1 MGLFSKLFK
10 KEKISTN
17 TNFITTGKIFIY
29 KPNEDF
35 YHENKNEIKTYERVY
50 LAKLNQNKTLTS
62 LDLKLEDDKYLH
74 HYINKLT
81 KINLEIDF
89 ILDPINQ
96 SDKKEHTY
104 LSILEEKQKLYHALI
119 VNHINNLFLKKS
131 ALENILKRNPFM
143 SINKKNTIKNLIS
156 QIEIQIISMQNAITG
171 NLLEI
176 TTLKDRIA
184 SLDLPKEENEVTLK
198 RYEKIIEGFDISLNE
213 ITSVSIAKA
222 TVQIEDEIYNDSHL
236 ANSISEDLTKLLS
249 SNLRPKETLTKLD
262 KLIAKCIGIEEL
274 GYQKIDNLK
283 EKLFKAKF
291 NILCNLAISND
302 YNGISFNSFFKEE
315 QASLETILLNLIN
328 VISKDPADKIY
339 DSYKSTS
346 EENNGT
352 IRVNEYERLV
362 RLLKQIITN
371 KSGEFS
377 ASDIFNTPFK
387 LALLASISS
396 PDLITSFFDNY
407 LVESRNI
414 YVYISDLKTFDF
426 SDQIPLSTFMS
437 FLSNEVEV
445 PKNETK
451 QEMVIVFMKSNT
463 AQFIK
468 SNQKL
473 YALVQLYSLIFKTIL
488 NTKTN
493 REIPNGVKYISDDY
507 ATLLHTPVLIY
518 YSEIF
523 KPFIERLKYDN
534 TPIEFPSSLNKINLD
549 TFSKMY
555 YEVTFD
561 KLVNLDLKLKFNEG
575 LKEFISTREMQFDT
589 IEFPSTIKKI
599 SLSHPPHNWVF
610 NNYLDCEVLE
620 TPEGFID
627 LLKECDMTE
636 ALFLQQSKFHFN
648 HQVSA
653 LNFTIDTKE
662 IPRKELKRTIDYS
675 NKDYIF
681 KIYKLFVG
689 KLKEIYNKLINYA
702 KELGIEINPK
712 IKLTYKTKDIYAL
725 YQNIVKKA
733 SSINLPSA
741 IISEYNVSFQ
751 KSQNNQ
757 TTKDDVKKHLQK
769 LEILVSLGL
778 IDKNKFKSIVEE
790 YFNYAIASY
799 ESSITSLN
807 DLSPQTVEIIKEIM
821 KNKISN
827 NQTLS
832 YENIDQ
838 EELLKK
844 KLTSKA
850 ITRNDALRLEAAYKS
865 LFFTKDGDNIQDGIL
880 NNQILLKFYNV
891 LNYPNPPERI
901 IELFQN
907 IKIKNQDCTKL
918 LKEITYD
925 EHFCDEIPML
935 TLLKLIDSVP
945 QNKRLDVLGESLY
958 KIYNFYNVLS
968 PSLVPNEKEFILPG
982 IKVFRMKPAYNNPA
996 EQITVYKLRKYKPS
1010 TITLPDGLSEII
1022 LDGPTSFNG
1031 DISAV
1036 NKIILNKEIDHLYIL
1051 NHFSSSSNLT
1061 VEIPSELKSFTI
1073 FRINHSRDVTITFND
1088 YENSKI
1094 LNDKTALNSFLRQYI
1109 GNITAFDGF
1118 TGKSIRIV
1126 LAKPTGEQIPI
1137 ESSIIR
1143 EKEQV
1148 ANSNFEQ
1155 IFNDM
1160 KAEIK
1165 KHLRQEKNLN
1175 TIKK

>member
-10 KEKISTN
+10 KEKINAN

-35 YHENKNEIKTYERVY
+35 YHENKDEIKTYERVY
-50 LAKLNQNKTLTS
+50 LAKLNQNRTLTS

-89 ILDPINQ
+89 IIDPLNQ

-104 LSILEEKQKLYHALI
+104 LSILEEKQKLYHSLI
-119 VNHINNLFLKKS
+119 VNHINNLFLKKA

-143 SINKKNTIKNLIS
+143 SMNKKNTIKSLIS

-184 SLDLPKEENEVTLK
+184 SLDLPKEENQVTLK
-198 RYEKIIEGFDISLNE
+198 RYEKIIEGFDINLSE
-213 ITSVSIAKA
+213 ITPVSIAKA

-236 ANSISEDLTKLLS
+236 ANSISENLTKLLS
-249 SNLRPKETLTKLD
+249 SNLPSKELLKQLN

-274 GYQKIDNLK
+274 GYQKLENLK

-302 YNGISFNSFFKEE
+302 YEGISFDSFFKEE
-315 QASLETILLNLIN
+315 QASLETVLLNLIN
-328 VISKDPADKIY
+328 VISKDPSRKIY
-339 DSYKSTS
+339 ESYQNVSK
-346 EENNGT
+346 ENNGT
-352 IRVNEYERLV
+352 MRINEYERLV
-362 RLLKQIITN
+362 RLSKQIITN
-371 KSGEFS
+371 DSGEFS

-396 PDLITSFFDNY
+396 PELITSFFDNY
-407 LVESRNI
+407 MLKSRNI
-414 YVYISDLKTFDF
+414 YKYINGLKAFDF

-437 FLSNEVEV
+437 FLSNEIEV
-445 PKNETK
+445 PQNGTK
-451 QEMVIVFMKSNT
+451 PEIITFMKSNPSLYM
-463 AQFIK
+463 Q
-468 SNQKL
+468 SSQKL

-488 NTKTN
+488 NTKNN
-493 REIPNGVKYISDDY
+493 REIPNGVEYISDDY

-534 TPIEFPSSLNKINLD
+534 TPIEFPSSLNRINLD
-549 TFSKMY
+549 VFSKMY

-561 KLVNLDLKLKFNEG
+561 KLINLDLKLKFNEG

-599 SLSHPPHNWVF
+599 SLSHPPHDWVF
-610 NNYLDCEVLE
+610 NKYLDCEALE
-620 TPEGFID
+620 TQEGFIE

-648 HQVSA
+648 YPVEA
-653 LNFTIDTKE
+653 LNFTVDTKE
-662 IPRKELKRTIDYS
+662 IPRKELKRAIDYS

-689 KLKEIYNKLINYA
+689 KLKEIYTKLENYA
-702 KELGIEINPK
+702 KSLGIEINHQ
-712 IKLTYKTKDIYAL
+712 IKLTYKTKDIYDL

-733 SSINLPSA
+733 SSINMPTE
-741 IISEYNVSFQ
+741 IISEYKASFQ

-757 TTKDDVKKHLQK
+757 TTKDDVKKYLQK
-769 LEILVSLGL
+769 LEILVSLGI

-807 DLSPQTVEIIKEIM
+807 DLSPQTVEIIKELM
-821 KNKISN
+821 SNKISN

-850 ITRNDALRLEAAYKS
+850 ITRNEALRLEAAYKS
-865 LFFTKDGDNIQDGIL
+865 LFFTKDGDNIQNNVL
-880 NNQILLKFYNV
+880 NNQILLEFYNV
-891 LNYPNPPERI
+891 LSYPNPLERI

-918 LKEITYD
+918 LKQITYD
-925 EHFCDEIPML
+925 EHFCNEIPLL

-945 QNKRLDVLGESLY
+945 QEKRLDVLGESLY
-958 KIYNFYNVLS
+958 KIYNFYNALS
-968 PSLVPNEKEFILPG
+968 PSLVPNEKDFILPG
-982 IKVFRMKPAYNNPA
+982 IKVFRMKPAYNNPL
-996 EQITVYKLRKYKPS
+996 EQITIYKLRKYKPS

-1031 DISAV
+1031 DISTV
-1036 NKIILNKEIDHLYIL
+1036 NRIILNKEIEHLYIL
-1051 NHFSSSSNLT
+1051 NHFSRSSNLT
-1061 VEIPSELKSFTI
+1061 VGIPTELKSFTI

-1148 ANSNFEQ
+1148 ANSNSEQ

-1160 KAEIK
+1160 KTEIK
-1165 KHLRQEKNLN
+1165 KYLPQEKNLS
-1175 TIKK
+1175 TFKK

>member
-10 KEKISTN
+10 KEKINTN

-29 KPNEDF
+29 KPNKDF
-35 YHENKNEIKTYERVY
+35 YHENKDEIKTYERVY
-50 LAKLNQNKTLTS
+50 LTKLNQNRTLTS

-89 ILDPINQ
+89 IIDPLNQ
-96 SDKKEHTY
+96 SDKKEYTY
-104 LSILEEKQKLYHALI
+104 LSILEEKQKLYHTLI
-119 VNHINNLFLKKS
+119 VNHINNLFLKKA
-131 ALENILKRNPFM
+131 ALENILKRSPFM
-143 SINKKNTIKNLIS
+143 SMNKKNTIKNLIS

-184 SLDLPKEENEVTLK
+184 SLDLPKEENQVILN
-198 RYEKIIEGFDISLNE
+198 RYKKIIEGFDISLSE
-213 ITSVSIAKA
+213 ITPVSIAKA
-222 TVQIEDEIYNDSHL
+222 TVQIEDELYNDSHL
-236 ANSISEDLTKLLS
+236 ANTISEDLTKLLS
-249 SNLRPKETLTKLD
+249 SNLPSKEQLEKLD

-274 GYQKIDNLK
+274 GYQKLENLK

-302 YNGISFNSFFKEE
+302 YEGISFDSFFKEE
-315 QASLETILLNLIN
+315 QASLETVLLNLIN
-328 VISKDPADKIY
+328 VISKDPSRKIY
-339 DSYKSTS
+339 ESYQNVSK
-346 EENNGT
+346 ENNGT
-352 IRVNEYERLV
+352 MRINEYERLV
-362 RLLKQIITN
+362 RLSKQIITN
-371 KSGEFS
+371 DSGEFS

-396 PDLITSFFDNY
+396 PELITSFFDNY
-407 LVESRNI
+407 MVKSRNI
-414 YVYISDLKTFDF
+414 YKYINDLKAFDF

-437 FLSNEVEV
+437 FLSNEIEV
-445 PKNETK
+445 PQNGTK
-451 QEMVIVFMKSNT
+451 PEIITFMKSNPSMYM
-463 AQFIK
+463 Q
-468 SNQKL
+468 SSQKL

-488 NTKTN
+488 NTKNN
-493 REIPNGVKYISDDY
+493 REIPNGVEYISDDY

-534 TPIEFPSSLNKINLD
+534 TPIEFPSSLNRINLD
-549 TFSKMY
+549 VFSKMY

-561 KLVNLDLKLKFNEG
+561 KLINLDLKLKFNEG

-589 IEFPSTIKKI
+589 IEFPSSIKKI
-599 SLSHPPHNWVF
+599 SLSHPPHDWVF
-610 NNYLDCEVLE
+610 NNYLDCEALE
-620 TPEGFID
+620 TQEGFIE

-648 HQVSA
+648 YPVEA
-653 LNFTIDTKE
+653 LNFTVDTKE
-662 IPRKELKRTIDYS
+662 IPRKELKRAIDYS

-681 KIYKLFVG
+681 KVYKLFVI
-689 KLKEIYNKLINYA
+689 KLKEIYTKLENYA
-702 KELGIEINPK
+702 KALGIEINHQ
-712 IKLTYKTKDIYAL
+712 IKLTYKMKDIYDL

-733 SSINLPSA
+733 SSINLPST
-741 IISEYNVSFQ
+741 IISEYKVSFQ

-757 TTKDDVKKHLQK
+757 ATKDDVKKHLQK

-799 ESSITSLN
+799 ESSITPLN
-807 DLSPQTVEIIKEIM
+807 DLSPQIAEIIKEIM
-821 KNKISN
+821 KNKILN

-850 ITRNDALRLEAAYKS
+850 IARNDALRLEAAYKS
-865 LFFTKDGDNIQDGIL
+865 LFFTKDENNIQDGIL

-891 LNYPNPPERI
+891 LNYPNPLERI
-901 IELFQN
+901 IELFQK

-925 EHFCDEIPML
+925 EHFCDEIPLL
-935 TLLKLIDSVP
+935 TLLKLIYSVP
-945 QNKRLDVLGESLY
+945 QEKRLDVLGESLY

-996 EQITVYKLRKYKPS
+996 EQITIYKLRKYKPS
-1010 TITLPDGLSEII
+1010 TITLPNGLSEII

-1036 NKIILNKEIDHLYIL
+1036 NKIILNKEIEHLYIL
-1051 NHFSSSSNLT
+1051 NHFSNSSNLT
-1061 VEIPSELKSFTI
+1061 VEIPTELKSFTI

-1148 ANSNFEQ
+1148 ANSNSEQ

-1165 KHLRQEKNLN
+1165 KYLPQEKNLN

>member
-10 KEKISTN
+10 KEKINTN

-50 LAKLNQNKTLTS
+50 QAKLNQNRTLTS

-89 ILDPINQ
+89 IIDPLNQ

-104 LSILEEKQKLYHALI
+104 LSILEEKQKLYHTLI
-119 VNHINNLFLKKS
+119 VNHINNLFLKKA

-143 SINKKNTIKNLIS
+143 SMNKKNTIKNLIS

-176 TTLKDRIA
+176 TTLKDRIE
-184 SLDLPKEENEVTLK
+184 SLNLPKEENQVTLN
-198 RYEKIIEGFDISLNE
+198 RYKKIIEGFDINLSE
-213 ITSVSIAKA
+213 ITPVSIAKA
-222 TVQIEDEIYNDSHL
+222 TVQIEDELYNDSHL

-249 SNLRPKETLTKLD
+249 SNLSSKEQLKQLD

-274 GYQKIDNLK
+274 GYQKLENLK
-283 EKLFKAKF
+283 EKLFKTKF

-302 YNGISFNSFFKEE
+302 YKGISFDSFFKEE
-315 QASLETILLNLIN
+315 QANLETVLLNLIN
-328 VISKDPADKIY
+328 VISKDPSRKIY
-339 DSYKSTS
+339 GSYQNVSK
-346 EENNGT
+346 ENNGT
-352 IRVNEYERLV
+352 MRINEYERLV
-362 RLLKQIITN
+362 RLSKQIITN
-371 KSGEFS
+371 DSGEFS

-396 PDLITSFFDNY
+396 PELITSFFDNY
-407 LVESRNI
+407 MVKSRNI
-414 YVYISDLKTFDF
+414 YKYINDLKAFDF

-437 FLSNEVEV
+437 FLSNEIEV
-445 PKNETK
+445 PQNGTK
-451 QEMVIVFMKSNT
+451 PEIITFMKSNPSMYM
-463 AQFIK
+463 Q
-468 SNQKL
+468 SSQKL

-488 NTKTN
+488 NTKNN
-493 REIPNGVKYISDDY
+493 REIPNGVEYISDDY

-534 TPIEFPSSLNKINLD
+534 TPIEFPSSLNRINLD
-549 TFSKMY
+549 VFSKMY

-561 KLVNLDLKLKFNEG
+561 KLINLDLKLKFNEG

-599 SLSHPPHNWVF
+599 SLSHPPHDWVF
-610 NNYLDCEVLE
+610 NNYLDCEALE
-620 TPEGFID
+620 TQEGFIE

-648 HQVSA
+648 YPVEA
-653 LNFTIDTKE
+653 LNFTVDTKK
-662 IPRKELKRTIDYS
+662 IPRKELKRAIDYS

-681 KIYKLFVG
+681 KVYKLFVI
-689 KLKEIYNKLINYA
+689 KLKEIYTKLENYA
-702 KELGIEINPK
+702 KALGIEINHQ
-712 IKLTYKTKDIYAL
+712 IKLTYKMKDIYDL

-733 SSINLPSA
+733 SSINLPST
-741 IISEYNVSFQ
+741 IISEYKVSFQ

-757 TTKDDVKKHLQK
+757 ATKDDVKKHLQK

-799 ESSITSLN
+799 ESSITLLN
-807 DLSPQTVEIIKEIM
+807 DLSPQIAEIIKEIM

-865 LFFTKDGDNIQDGIL
+865 LFFTKDENNIQDGIL

-891 LNYPNPPERI
+891 LNYPNPLERI
-901 IELFQN
+901 IKLFQK

-925 EHFCDEIPML
+925 EHFCDEIPLL

-945 QNKRLDVLGESLY
+945 QDKRLDVLGESLY

-982 IKVFRMKPAYNNPA
+982 IKVFRMKPAYNNPV
-996 EQITVYKLRKYKPS
+996 EQITIYKLRKYKPS
-1010 TITLPDGLSEII
+1010 TITLPNGLSEII

-1051 NHFSSSSNLT
+1051 NHFSCSSNLT
-1061 VEIPSELKSFTI
+1061 VEIPTELKSFTI

-1148 ANSNFEQ
+1148 ANSNSEQ

-1165 KHLRQEKNLN
+1165 KYLPQEKNLN

>member
-10 KEKISTN
+10 KEKINTN

-50 LAKLNQNKTLTS
+50 LAKLNQNRTLTS

-89 ILDPINQ
+89 IIDPLNQ

-104 LSILEEKQKLYHALI
+104 LSILEEKQKLYHSLI
-119 VNHINNLFLKKS
+119 VNHINNLFLKKA

-143 SINKKNTIKNLIS
+143 SMNKKNTIKSLIG

-184 SLDLPKEENEVTLK
+184 SLDLPKEEKQVTLN
-198 RYEKIIEGFDISLNE
+198 RYKKIIEGFDINLSE
-213 ITSVSIAKA
+213 ITPVSIAKA
-222 TVQIEDEIYNDSHL
+222 TVQIEDELYNDSHL

-249 SNLRPKETLTKLD
+249 SNLSSKEQLKQLN

-274 GYQKIDNLK
+274 GYQKLENLK
-283 EKLFKAKF
+283 EKLFKTKF

-302 YNGISFNSFFKEE
+302 YKGISFDSFFKEE
-315 QASLETILLNLIN
+315 QANLETVLLNLIN
-328 VISKDPADKIY
+328 VISKDPSRKIY
-339 DSYKSTS
+339 ESYQNVSK
-346 EENNGT
+346 ENNGT
-352 IRVNEYERLV
+352 MRINEYERLV
-362 RLLKQIITN
+362 RLSKQIITN
-371 KSGEFS
+371 DSGEFS

-396 PDLITSFFDNY
+396 PELITSFFDNY
-407 LVESRNI
+407 MVKSRNI
-414 YVYISDLKTFDF
+414 YKYINDLKAFDF

-437 FLSNEVEV
+437 FLSNEIEV
-445 PKNETK
+445 PQNGTK
-451 QEMVIVFMKSNT
+451 QEIITFMKSNPSMYM
-463 AQFIK
+463 Q
-468 SNQKL
+468 SSQKL

-488 NTKTN
+488 NTKNN
-493 REIPNGVKYISDDY
+493 REIPDGVEYISDEY
-507 ATLLHTPVLIY
+507 ATLLHTPILIY

-534 TPIEFPSSLNKINLD
+534 TPIEFPSSLNRINLD
-549 TFSKMY
+549 VFSKMY

-561 KLVNLDLKLKFNEG
+561 KLINLDLKLKFNEG

-599 SLSHPPHNWVF
+599 SLSHPPHDWVF
-610 NNYLDCEVLE
+610 NNYLDCEALE
-620 TPEGFID
+620 TQEGFIE

-648 HQVSA
+648 YPVEA
-653 LNFTIDTKE
+653 LNFTVDTKE
-662 IPRKELKRTIDYS
+662 IPRKELKRAIDYS

-681 KIYKLFVG
+681 KVYKLFVI
-689 KLKEIYNKLINYA
+689 KLKEIYTKLENYA
-702 KELGIEINPK
+702 KALGIEINHQ
-712 IKLTYKTKDIYAL
+712 IKLTYKMKDIYDL

-733 SSINLPSA
+733 SSINLPST
-741 IISEYNVSFQ
+741 IISEYKVSFQ

-757 TTKDDVKKHLQK
+757 ATKDDVKKHLQK

-799 ESSITSLN
+799 ESSITPLN
-807 DLSPQTVEIIKEIM
+807 DLSPQIAEIIKEIM
-821 KNKISN
+821 KNKILN

-850 ITRNDALRLEAAYKS
+850 IARNDALRLEAAYKS
-865 LFFTKDGDNIQDGIL
+865 LFFTKDENNIQDGIL

-891 LNYPNPPERI
+891 LNYPNPLERI
-901 IELFQN
+901 IELFQK

-925 EHFCDEIPML
+925 EHFCDEIPLL

-945 QNKRLDVLGESLY
+945 QEKRLDVLGESLY

-996 EQITVYKLRKYKPS
+996 EQITIYKLRKYKPS
-1010 TITLPDGLSEII
+1010 TITLPNGLSEII

-1036 NKIILNKEIDHLYIL
+1036 NKIILNKEIEHLYIL
-1051 NHFSSSSNLT
+1051 NHFSNSSNLT
-1061 VEIPSELKSFTI
+1061 VEIPTELKSFTI

-1088 YENSKI
+1088 YEDSKI

-1148 ANSNFEQ
+1148 ANSNSEQ

-1165 KHLRQEKNLN
+1165 KYLPQEKNLN

>member
-17 TNFITTGKIFIY
+17 TNFITTDKIFIY

-35 YHENKNEIKTYERVY
+35 YRENKNEIKTYERVY

-104 LSILEEKQKLYHALI
+104 LSILEEKQKLYHTLI
-119 VNHINNLFLKKS
+119 VNHINNLFLKKA

-143 SINKKNTIKNLIS
+143 SMNKKNTIKNLIS

-184 SLDLPKEENEVTLK
+184 SLNIPKEENQVTLN
-198 RYEKIIEGFDISLNE
+198 RYKKIIEGFDINLSE
-213 ITSVSIAKA
+213 ITPVSIAKA
-222 TVQIEDEIYNDSHL
+222 TVQIEDELYNDSHL
-236 ANSISEDLTKLLS
+236 ANIISEDLTKLLS
-249 SNLRPKETLTKLD
+249 SNLPPKEQLKQLD

-274 GYQKIDNLK
+274 GYQKLENLK
-283 EKLFKAKF
+283 EKLFKTKF

-302 YNGISFNSFFKEE
+302 YKGISFDSFFKEE
-315 QASLETILLNLIN
+315 QANLETVLLNLIN
-328 VISKDPADKIY
+328 VISKDPSRKIY
-339 DSYKSTS
+339 ESYQNVSK
-346 EENNGT
+346 ENNGT
-352 IRVNEYERLV
+352 MRINEYERLV
-362 RLLKQIITN
+362 RLSKQIITN
-371 KSGEFS
+371 DSGEFS

-396 PDLITSFFDNY
+396 PELITSFFDNY
-407 LVESRNI
+407 MVKSRNI
-414 YVYISDLKTFDF
+414 YKYINDLKAFDF

-437 FLSNEVEV
+437 FLSNEIEV
-445 PKNETK
+445 PQNGTK
-451 QEMVIVFMKSNT
+451 PEIITFMKSNPSMYM
-463 AQFIK
+463 Q
-468 SNQKL
+468 SSQKL

-488 NTKTN
+488 NTKNN
-493 REIPNGVKYISDDY
+493 REIPNGVEYISDDY
-507 ATLLHTPVLIY
+507 ATLLHTPILIY

-534 TPIEFPSSLNKINLD
+534 TPIEFPSSLNRINLD
-549 TFSKMY
+549 VFSKMY

-561 KLVNLDLKLKFNEG
+561 KLINLDLKLKFNEG
-575 LKEFISTREMQFDT
+575 LKELISTREMQFDT

-599 SLSHPPHNWVF
+599 SLSHPPHDWVF
-610 NNYLDCEVLE
+610 NKYLDCEALE
-620 TPEGFID
+620 TQEGFIE

-648 HQVSA
+648 YPVEA
-653 LNFTIDTKE
+653 LNFTVDTKE
-662 IPRKELKRTIDYS
+662 IPRKELKRAIDYS

-681 KIYKLFVG
+681 KVYKLFVI
-689 KLKEIYNKLINYA
+689 KLKEIYTKLENYA
-702 KELGIEINPK
+702 KALGIEINHQ
-712 IKLTYKTKDIYAL
+712 IKLTYKMKDIYDL

-733 SSINLPSA
+733 SSINLPST
-741 IISEYNVSFQ
+741 IISEYKVSFQ

-757 TTKDDVKKHLQK
+757 ATKDDVKKHLQK

-807 DLSPQTVEIIKEIM
+807 DLSPQIAEIIKEIM

-865 LFFTKDGDNIQDGIL
+865 LFFTKDENNIQDGIL

-891 LNYPNPPERI
+891 LNYPNPLERI
-901 IELFQN
+901 IELFQK

-925 EHFCDEIPML
+925 EHFCDEIPLL

-945 QNKRLDVLGESLY
+945 QEKRLDVLGESLY

-996 EQITVYKLRKYKPS
+996 EQITIYKLRKYKPS
-1010 TITLPDGLSEII
+1010 TITLPNGLSEII

-1036 NKIILNKEIDHLYIL
+1036 NKIILNKEIEHLYIL
-1051 NHFSSSSNLT
+1051 NHFSNSSNLT
-1061 VEIPSELKSFTI
+1061 VEIPTELKSFTI

-1148 ANSNFEQ
+1148 ANSNSEQ

-1165 KHLRQEKNLN
+1165 KYLPQEKNLN

>member
-10 KEKISTN
+10 KEKINTN

-50 LAKLNQNKTLTS
+50 QAKLNQNRTLTS
-62 LDLKLEDDKYLH
+62 LDLKLEDDKYIH

-89 ILDPINQ
+89 ILDPLNQ

-143 SINKKNTIKNLIS
+143 SLNKKNTIKNLIS

-184 SLDLPKEENEVTLK
+184 SLDLPKEENQTTLK
-198 RYEKIIEGFDISLNE
+198 RYEKIIEGFDISLSE
-213 ITSVSIAKA
+213 TTPVSIAKA

-236 ANSISEDLTKLLS
+236 ANTISEDLTKLLS
-249 SNLRPKETLTKLD
+249 SDLPSKEQLQQLD

-274 GYQKIDNLK
+274 GYQKLENLK
-283 EKLFKAKF
+283 EKLFKTKF

-302 YNGISFNSFFKEE
+302 YKGISFDSFFKEE
-315 QASLETILLNLIN
+315 QANLETVLLNLIN
-328 VISKDPADKIY
+328 VISKDPSRKIY
-339 DSYKSTS
+339 GSYQNVSK
-346 EENNGT
+346 ENNGT
-352 IRVNEYERLV
+352 MRINEYERLV
-362 RLLKQIITN
+362 RLSKQIITN
-371 KSGEFS
+371 DSGEFS

-396 PDLITSFFDNY
+396 PKLITSFFDNY
-407 LVESRNI
+407 MVKSRNI
-414 YVYISDLKTFDF
+414 YKYINDLKAFDF

-437 FLSNEVEV
+437 FLSNEIEV
-445 PKNETK
+445 PQNGTK
-451 QEMVIVFMKSNT
+451 PEIITFMKSNPSMYM
-463 AQFIK
+463 Q
-468 SNQKL
+468 SSQKL

-488 NTKTN
+488 NTKNN
-493 REIPNGVKYISDDY
+493 REIPNGVEYISDDY
-507 ATLLHTPVLIY
+507 ATLLHTPILIY

-534 TPIEFPSSLNKINLD
+534 TPIEFPSSLNRINLD
-549 TFSKMY
+549 VFSKMY

-561 KLVNLDLKLKFNEG
+561 KLINLDLKLKFNEG

-599 SLSHPPHNWVF
+599 SLSHPPHDWVF
-610 NNYLDCEVLE
+610 NNYLDCEALE
-620 TPEGFID
+620 TQEGFIE

-636 ALFLQQSKFHFN
+636 TLFLQQSKFHFN
-648 HQVSA
+648 YPVEA
-653 LNFTIDTKE
+653 LNFTVDTKE
-662 IPRKELKRTIDYS
+662 IPRKELKRAIDYS

-681 KIYKLFVG
+681 KVYKLFVI
-689 KLKEIYNKLINYA
+689 KLKEIYTKLENYA
-702 KELGIEINPK
+702 KALGIEINHQ
-712 IKLTYKTKDIYAL
+712 IKLTYKMKDIYDL

-733 SSINLPSA
+733 SSINLPST
-741 IISEYNVSFQ
+741 IISEYKVSFQ

-757 TTKDDVKKHLQK
+757 ATKDDVKKHLQK
-769 LEILVSLGL
+769 LEILVNLGL

-799 ESSITSLN
+799 ESSITLLN
-807 DLSPQTVEIIKEIM
+807 DLSPQIAEIIKEIM
-821 KNKISN
+821 KNKILN

-850 ITRNDALRLEAAYKS
+850 IARNDALRLEAAYKS
-865 LFFTKDGDNIQDGIL
+865 LFFTKDENNIQDGIL

-891 LNYPNPPERI
+891 LNYPNPLERI
-901 IELFQN
+901 IELFQK

-925 EHFCDEIPML
+925 EHFCDEIPLL
-935 TLLKLIDSVP
+935 TLLKLIYSVP
-945 QNKRLDVLGESLY
+945 QEKRLDVLGESLY

-996 EQITVYKLRKYKPS
+996 EQITIYKLRKYKPS
-1010 TITLPDGLSEII
+1010 TITLPNGLSEII

-1036 NKIILNKEIDHLYIL
+1036 NKIILNKEIEHLYIL
-1051 NHFSSSSNLT
+1051 NHFSNSSNLT
-1061 VEIPSELKSFTI
+1061 VEIPTELKSFTI

-1148 ANSNFEQ
+1148 ANSNSEQ

-1165 KHLRQEKNLN
+1165 KYLPQEKNLN

>member
-10 KEKISTN
+10 KEKINTN

-29 KPNEDF
+29 KPNGAF
-35 YHENKNEIKTYERVY
+35 YHENKDEIKTYERVY
-50 LAKLNQNKTLTS
+50 LAKLNQNRTLTS

-89 ILDPINQ
+89 IIDPLNQ

-104 LSILEEKQKLYHALI
+104 LSILEEKQKLYHTLI
-119 VNHINNLFLKKS
+119 VNHINNLFLKKA

-143 SINKKNTIKNLIS
+143 SMNKKNTIKNLIS

-184 SLDLPKEENEVTLK
+184 SLDLPKEENQVTLN
-198 RYEKIIEGFDISLNE
+198 RYKKIIEGFDIKLSE
-213 ITSVSIAKA
+213 ITPVSIAKA

-236 ANSISEDLTKLLS
+236 ANTISENLTKLLS
-249 SNLRPKETLTKLD
+249 SNLPSKEQLEKLD

-274 GYQKIDNLK
+274 GYQKLENLK

-302 YNGISFNSFFKEE
+302 YKGISFDSFFKEE
-315 QASLETILLNLIN
+315 QASLETVLLNLIN
-328 VISKDPADKIY
+328 VISKDPSRKIY
-339 DSYKSTS
+339 ESYQNVSK
-346 EENNGT
+346 ENNGT
-352 IRVNEYERLV
+352 MRINEYERLV
-362 RLLKQIITN
+362 RLSKQIITN
-371 KSGEFS
+371 DSGEFS

-396 PDLITSFFDNY
+396 PELITSFFDNY
-407 LVESRNI
+407 MVKSRNI
-414 YVYISDLKTFDF
+414 YKYINDLKAFDF

-437 FLSNEVEV
+437 FLSNEIEV
-445 PKNETK
+445 PQNGTK
-451 QEMVIVFMKSNT
+451 PEIITFMKSNPSMYM
-463 AQFIK
+463 Q
-468 SNQKL
+468 SSQKL

-488 NTKTN
+488 NTKNN
-493 REIPNGVKYISDDY
+493 RAIPDGVEYISDDY

-534 TPIEFPSSLNKINLD
+534 TPIEFPSSLNRINLD
-549 TFSKMY
+549 VFSKMY

-561 KLVNLDLKLKFNEG
+561 KLINLDLKLKFNEG
-575 LKEFISTREMQFDT
+575 LKEFVSTREMQFDT

-599 SLSHPPHNWVF
+599 SLSHPPHDWVF
-610 NNYLDCEVLE
+610 NNYLDCEALE
-620 TPEGFID
+620 TQEGFIE

-648 HQVSA
+648 YPVEA
-653 LNFTIDTKE
+653 LNFTVDTKE
-662 IPRKELKRTIDYS
+662 IPRKELKRAIDYS

-681 KIYKLFVG
+681 KIYKMFIG

-702 KELGIEINPK
+702 KALGIEINHQ
-712 IKLTYKTKDIYAL
+712 IKLTYKMKDIYDL

-733 SSINLPSA
+733 SSINLPST
-741 IISEYNVSFQ
+741 IISEYKVSFQ

-757 TTKDDVKKHLQK
+757 ATKDDVKKHLQK

-807 DLSPQTVEIIKEIM
+807 DLSPQIAEIIKEIM

-865 LFFTKDGDNIQDGIL
+865 LFFTKDENNIQDGIL

-891 LNYPNPPERI
+891 LNYPNPLERI
-901 IELFQN
+901 IELFQK

-925 EHFCDEIPML
+925 EHFCDEIPLL

-945 QNKRLDVLGESLY
+945 QEKRLDVLGESLY

-996 EQITVYKLRKYKPS
+996 EQITIYKLRKYKPS
-1010 TITLPDGLSEII
+1010 TITLPNGLSEII

-1036 NKIILNKEIDHLYIL
+1036 NKIILNKEIEHLYIL
-1051 NHFSSSSNLT
+1051 NHFSNSSNLT
-1061 VEIPSELKSFTI
+1061 VEIPTELKSFTI

-1148 ANSNFEQ
+1148 ANSNSEQ

-1165 KHLRQEKNLN
+1165 KYLPQEKNLN

>member
-35 YHENKNEIKTYERVY
+35 YRENANEIKTYERVY

-89 ILDPINQ
+89 ILDPLNQ
-96 SDKKEHTY
+96 SDKKEHKY
-104 LSILEEKQKLYHALI
+104 LSILEEKQKIYHTLI
-119 VNHINNLFLKKS
+119 VNHINNLFLKKA
-131 ALENILKRNPFM
+131 ALENILKRSPFM
-143 SINKKNTIKNLIS
+143 SMNKKNTIKSLIS

-184 SLDLPKEENEVTLK
+184 SLNLPKEENQVTLK

-213 ITSVSIAKA
+213 ITPASIAKA

-236 ANSISEDLTKLLS
+236 ANTISEDLTKLLS
-249 SNLRPKETLTKLD
+249 SNLSSKEQLKQLD

-274 GYQKIDNLK
+274 GYQKLENLK

-302 YNGISFNSFFKEE
+302 YEGISFDSFFKEE
-315 QASLETILLNLIN
+315 QASLETVLLNLIN
-328 VISKDPADKIY
+328 VISKDPSRKIY
-339 DSYKSTS
+339 ESYQNVSK
-346 EENNGT
+346 ENNGT
-352 IRVNEYERLV
+352 MRINEYERLV
-362 RLLKQIITN
+362 RLSKQIITN
-371 KSGEFS
+371 DSGEFS

-396 PDLITSFFDNY
+396 PELITSFFDNY
-407 LVESRNI
+407 MVKSRNI
-414 YVYISDLKTFDF
+414 YKYINDLKAFDF

-437 FLSNEVEV
+437 FLSNEIEV
-445 PKNETK
+445 PQNGTK
-451 QEMVIVFMKSNT
+451 PEIITFMKSNPSMYM
-463 AQFIK
+463 Q
-468 SNQKL
+468 SSQKL

-488 NTKTN
+488 NTKNN
-493 REIPNGVKYISDDY
+493 RAIPDGVEYISDEY
-507 ATLLHTPVLIY
+507 ATLLHTPILIY

-534 TPIEFPSSLNKINLD
+534 TPIEFPSSLNRINLD
-549 TFSKMY
+549 VFSKMY

-561 KLVNLDLKLKFNEG
+561 KLINLDLKLKFNEG

-599 SLSHPPHNWVF
+599 SLSHPPHDWVF
-610 NNYLDCEVLE
+610 NKYLDCEVLE
-620 TPEGFID
+620 TQEGFIE

-648 HQVSA
+648 YPVEA
-653 LNFTIDTKE
+653 LNFTVDTKE
-662 IPRKELKRTIDYS
+662 IPRKELKRAIDYS

-681 KIYKLFVG
+681 KVYKLFVI
-689 KLKEIYNKLINYA
+689 KLKEIYTKLENYA
-702 KELGIEINPK
+702 KALGIEINHQ
-712 IKLTYKTKDIYAL
+712 IKLTYKMKDIYDL

-733 SSINLPSA
+733 SSINLPST
-741 IISEYNVSFQ
+741 IISEYKVSFQ

-757 TTKDDVKKHLQK
+757 ATKDDVKKHLQK

-799 ESSITSLN
+799 ESSITPLN
-807 DLSPQTVEIIKEIM
+807 DLSPQIAEIIKEIM
-821 KNKISN
+821 KNKILN

-850 ITRNDALRLEAAYKS
+850 IARNDALRLEAAYKS
-865 LFFTKDGDNIQDGIL
+865 LFFTKDENNIQDGIL

-891 LNYPNPPERI
+891 LNYPNPLERI
-901 IELFQN
+901 IELFQK

-925 EHFCDEIPML
+925 EHFCDEIPLL
-935 TLLKLIDSVP
+935 TLLKLIYSVP
-945 QNKRLDVLGESLY
+945 QEKRLDVLGESLY

-996 EQITVYKLRKYKPS
+996 EQITIYKLRKYKPS
-1010 TITLPDGLSEII
+1010 TITLPNGLSEII

-1036 NKIILNKEIDHLYIL
+1036 NKIILNKEIEHLYIL
-1051 NHFSSSSNLT
+1051 NHFSNSSNLT
-1061 VEIPSELKSFTI
+1061 VEIPTELKSFTI

-1148 ANSNFEQ
+1148 ANSNSEQ

-1165 KHLRQEKNLN
+1165 KYLPQEKNLN

>member
-17 TNFITTGKIFIY
+17 TNFITTGKVFIY

-104 LSILEEKQKLYHALI
+104 LSILEEKQKLYHTLI

-143 SINKKNTIKNLIS
+143 SMNKKNTIKNLIS

-213 ITSVSIAKA
+213 ITPVSIAKA
-222 TVQIEDEIYNDSHL
+222 TIQIEDEIYNDSHL
-236 ANSISEDLTKLLS
+236 ANTISENLTKLLS
-249 SNLRPKETLTKLD
+249 SNLPSKEQLDKLD

-414 YVYISDLKTFDF
+414 YVYINDLKTFDF

-451 QEMVIVFMKSNT
+451 QEMVIEFMKSNT

-523 KPFIERLKYDN
+523 NPFIERLKYDN

-610 NNYLDCEVLE
+610 NNYLDCEALE
-620 TPEGFID
+620 TQESFIE

-648 HQVSA
+648 YPVEA
-653 LNFTIDTKE
+653 LNFTVDTKE
-662 IPRKELKRTIDYS
+662 IPRKELKRAIDYS

-681 KIYKLFVG
+681 KIYKMFIG

-702 KELGIEINPK
+702 KALGIEINPK
-712 IKLTYKTKDIYAL
+712 IKLTYKTKDIYDL

-741 IISEYNVSFQ
+741 IISEYKVSFQ

-807 DLSPQTVEIIKEIM
+807 DLSPQIAEIIKEIM

-832 YENIDQ
+832 YENINQ

-844 KLTSKA
+844 KLTSKV

-891 LNYPNPPERI
+891 LNYPNPLERI
-901 IELFQN
+901 IELFQK

-925 EHFCDEIPML
+925 EHFCDEIPLL

-945 QNKRLDVLGESLY
+945 QEKRLDVLGESLY

-996 EQITVYKLRKYKPS
+996 EQITIYKLRKYKPS

-1036 NKIILNKEIDHLYIL
+1036 NKIILNKEIEHLYIL
-1051 NHFSSSSNLT
+1051 NHFSSSSNLN

-1073 FRINHSRDVTITFND
+1073 FRVNHSRDVTITFND

-1094 LNDKTALNSFLRQYI
+1094 LNNKTALNSFLRQYI

-1148 ANSNFEQ
+1148 ANSNSEQ

-1165 KHLRQEKNLN
+1165 KYLPQEKNLN

>member
-17 TNFITTGKIFIY
+17 TNFITTGKVFIY

-143 SINKKNTIKNLIS
+143 SLNKKNTIKNLIS

-213 ITSVSIAKA
+213 ITPVSIAKA

-236 ANSISEDLTKLLS
+236 ANTISENLTKLLS
-249 SNLRPKETLTKLD
+249 SNLPPKEQLDKLD

-741 IISEYNVSFQ
+741 IISEYKVSFQ

-844 KLTSKA
+844 KLTSKV

-865 LFFTKDGDNIQDGIL
+865 LFFTKDGDNIQDDIL
-880 NNQILLKFYNV
+880 NNQMLLEFYNA
-891 LNYPNPPERI
+891 LNYLNPLERI

-925 EHFCDEIPML
+925 EHFCDEIPLL

-945 QNKRLDVLGESLY
+945 QDKRLDVLGESLY

-1010 TITLPDGLSEII
+1010 TITLPNGLSEII

-1073 FRINHSRDVTITFND
+1073 FRVNHSRDVTITFND

-1148 ANSNFEQ
+1148 ANSNSEQ

>member
-10 KEKISTN
+10 KEKINTN

-50 LAKLNQNKTLTS
+50 QAKLNQNRTLTS

-89 ILDPINQ
+89 IIDPLNQ

-104 LSILEEKQKLYHALI
+104 LSILEEKQKLYHTLI
-119 VNHINNLFLKKS
+119 VNHINNLFLKKA

-143 SINKKNTIKNLIS
+143 SMNKKNTIKNLIS

-176 TTLKDRIA
+176 TTLKDRIE
-184 SLDLPKEENEVTLK
+184 SLNLPKEENQVTLN
-198 RYEKIIEGFDISLNE
+198 RYKKIIEGFDINLSE
-213 ITSVSIAKA
+213 ITPVSIAKA

-249 SNLRPKETLTKLD
+249 SNLSSKEQLKQLD

-274 GYQKIDNLK
+274 GYQKLENLK
-283 EKLFKAKF
+283 EKLFKTKF

-302 YNGISFNSFFKEE
+302 YKGISFDSFFKEE
-315 QASLETILLNLIN
+315 QANLETVLLNLIN
-328 VISKDPADKIY
+328 VISKDPSRKIY
-339 DSYKSTS
+339 GSYQNVSK
-346 EENNGT
+346 ENNGT
-352 IRVNEYERLV
+352 MRINEYERLV
-362 RLLKQIITN
+362 RLSKQIITN
-371 KSGEFS
+371 DSGEFS

-396 PDLITSFFDNY
+396 PELITSFFDNY
-407 LVESRNI
+407 MVKSRNI
-414 YVYISDLKTFDF
+414 YKYINDLKAFDF

-437 FLSNEVEV
+437 FLSNEIEV
-445 PKNETK
+445 PQNGTK
-451 QEMVIVFMKSNT
+451 PEIITFMKSNPSMYM
-463 AQFIK
+463 Q
-468 SNQKL
+468 SSQKL

-488 NTKTN
+488 NTKNN
-493 REIPNGVKYISDDY
+493 REIPNGVEYISDDY

-534 TPIEFPSSLNKINLD
+534 TPIEFPSSLNRINLD
-549 TFSKMY
+549 VFSKMY

-561 KLVNLDLKLKFNEG
+561 KLINLDLKLKFNEG

-599 SLSHPPHNWVF
+599 SLSHPPHDWVF
-610 NNYLDCEVLE
+610 NNYLDCEALE
-620 TPEGFID
+620 TQEGFIE

-648 HQVSA
+648 YPVEA
-653 LNFTIDTKE
+653 LNFTVDTKK
-662 IPRKELKRTIDYS
+662 IPRKELKRAIDYS

-681 KIYKLFVG
+681 KVYKLFVI
-689 KLKEIYNKLINYA
+689 KLKEIYTKLENYA
-702 KELGIEINPK
+702 KALGIEINHQ
-712 IKLTYKTKDIYAL
+712 IKLTYKMKDIYDL

-733 SSINLPSA
+733 SSINLPST
-741 IISEYNVSFQ
+741 IISEYKVSFQ

-757 TTKDDVKKHLQK
+757 ATKDDVKKHLQK

-799 ESSITSLN
+799 ESSITLLN
-807 DLSPQTVEIIKEIM
+807 DLSPQIAEIIKEIM

-865 LFFTKDGDNIQDGIL
+865 LFFTKDENNIQDGIL

-891 LNYPNPPERI
+891 LNYPNPLERI
-901 IELFQN
+901 IKLFQK

-925 EHFCDEIPML
+925 EHFCDEIPLL

-945 QNKRLDVLGESLY
+945 QDKRLDVLGESLY

-982 IKVFRMKPAYNNPA
+982 IKVFRMKPAYNNPV
-996 EQITVYKLRKYKPS
+996 EQITIYKLRKYKPS
-1010 TITLPDGLSEII
+1010 TITLPNGLSEII

-1051 NHFSSSSNLT
+1051 NHFSCSSNLT
-1061 VEIPSELKSFTI
+1061 VEIPTELKSFTI

-1148 ANSNFEQ
+1148 ANSNSEQ

-1165 KHLRQEKNLN
+1165 KYLPQEKNLN